1 MYALL
6 FTSHVMRD
14 TLLELFNFLYFMEK
28 GKGETVFCSSTAD
41 IGSCFGTTEI
51 FCSDFFLKTKK
62 ADFWGAAAVRL
73 RDY

>member
-28 GKGETVFCSSTAD
+28 GKGETVFCSSTA
-41 IGSCFGTTEI
+41 E
-51 FCSDFFLKTKK
+51 LYQK
-62 ADFWGAAAVRL
+62 ALQNKAIQV
-73 RDY
+73 